1 MSKKEFFHSTPN
13 DIDVFIDQY
22 DKLKKHEAEA
32 DFERMKYS
40 AWLTGLYVRTAV
52 ASVLSKKAKYPKQP
66 FGEEQQIQHIEVT
79 EDMSEEEKQKAREEF
94 TKNMMD
100 LFLQSNSNLADE
112 SE

>member
-22 DKLKKHEAEA
+22 DKLKKHETEA

-79 EDMSEEEKQKAREEF
+79 EDMSEEEKQKAREQLAS
-94 TKNMMD
+94 NLMD
-100 LFLQSNSNLADE
+100 LFIRPNKDTDGSD
-112 SE
+112 

>member
-79 EDMSEEEKQKAREEF
+79 EDMSEEEKEKAREQLAS
-94 TKNMMD
+94 NLMD
-100 LFLQSNSNLADE
+100 LFVRPNKDTDGSD
-112 SE
+112 

>member
-52 ASVLSKKAKYPKQP
+52 ASVLSNKAKYPKKP
-66 FGEEQQIQHIEVT
+66 FGEEEQIQHIEVT
-79 EDMSEEEKQKAREEF
+79 DDMSEEEKEKAREQLAS
-94 TKNMMD
+94 NLMD
-100 LFLQSNSNLADE
+100 LFIRPNKDTGGSD
-112 SE
+112 